1 MKYSSSV
8 TLPAGVSAVEP
19 VVADLGR
26 YPEWMPLVF
35 SAVALSPDAWDVELR
50 AKVGIFARSKRL
62 RMVKSRHDAGHLVF
76 ERREEDGRRHAPWV
90 LTVTLEG
97 QGESTVVTMD
107 LSYGGTL
114 WTGGV
119 LDRVLASQVEQG
131 KAGLVRMFQ
140 TA

>member
-8 TLPAGVSAVEP
+8 TVPADASAVLP
-19 VVADLGR
+19 VVSDLST
-26 YPEWMPLVF
+26 YPGWMPLVF
-35 SAVALSPDAWDVELR
+35 SALALSDEAWEVELR

-62 RMVKSRHDAGHLVF
+62 RMVRSHHDAGRIVF
-76 ERREEDGRRHAPWV
+76 ERREADGRRHAPWV
-90 LTVTLEG
+90 LVVTLEG
-97 QGESTVVTMD
+97 QGPSTTVTMD

-119 LDRVLASQVEQG
+119 LDRVLASHVDQG

-140 TA
+140 SA

>member
-1 MKYSSSV
+1 MKYASSV
-8 TLPAGVSAVEP
+8 TVPADVSAVKP
-19 VVADLGR
+19 VVSDLGR

-35 SAVALSPDAWDVELR
+35 SAVTQSVDTWDVELR

-62 RMVKSRHDAGHLVF
+62 RMMRTHDAPDRIVF
-76 ERREEDGRRHAPWV
+76 ERHEADGRRHAPWT
-90 LTVTLEG
+90 LIVTLEG
-97 QGESTVVTMD
+97 SGKSTLVTMD

-119 LDRVLASQVEQG
+119 LDRVLASHVEQG
-131 KAGLVRMFQ
+131 KTGLVRMFQ